1 MKHPMLR
8 QLFQQWDGLRDGRAA
23 PERAL
28 ISPATIAGAL
38 PDILTLA
45 FDPAAGHPVRVA
57 GSRVCAL
64 FGRELRGHGMVALFD
79 AADRE
84 AAALLIAEVA
94 DSQSP
99 ALAALVGTSAEHG
112 DLDLELLLL
121 PLQVEGATHLQM
133 LCGLAALALPWWLA
147 GDAVHSLRVR
157 SVHHI
162 GSARATATAAR
173 LRGSRHSDRLTLSE

>member
-1 MKHPMLR
+1 MLR
-8 QLFQQWDGLRDGRAA
+8 QLFQQWDGLRDGPAA

-28 ISPATIAGAL
+28 ISPAAMAGAL

-45 FDPAAGHPVRVA
+45 FDPAAGHPVRLA

-64 FGRELRGHGMVALFD
+64 FGRELRGESVAALFD

-112 DLDLELLLL
+112 ELDLELLLL
-121 PLQVEGATHLQM
+121 PLRVDGATHLQM
-133 LCGLAALALPWWLA
+133 LCGLAAPAMPWWLA
-147 GDAVHSLRVR
+147 SDALRSLRVR

-162 GSARATATAAR
+162 GSARAAAATAR
-173 LRGSRHSDRLTLSE
+173 LHRSRHSDRLTLSE